1 MSVPFGQFGAVTSP
15 ANANT
20 IKRYPY
26 TLIGQVRTPDA
37 AGQESGLLNQLS
49 NVMAVSISEIAIQ
62 FTAAPT
68 ARPLYLRFSSSDV
81 NVTPNDLNAQRNQT
95 FYFTPE
101 AVGNTLRWQAANEE
115 NGLIQTTDQNLLKLN
130 QILLV
135 VHDAETDAP
144 IAYHRCIVR
153 FIFKTLGSRFGAQAQ
168 LQQVLDPS
176 QVVGIWAV

>member
-1 MSVPFGQFGAVTSP
+1 MASP

-37 AGQESGLLNQLS
+37 AGEETGQLNQMS
-49 NVMAVSISEIAIQ
+49 NVMAVSITEIAIQ

-68 ARPLYLRFSSSDV
+68 PRPLYLKFAASDV
-81 NVTPNDLNAQRNQT
+81 NVAPNDLNAQRNQS

-101 AVGNTLRWQAANEE
+101 AVANTLRWQAANEE
-115 NGLIQTTDQNLLKLN
+115 NGLAQTTDQNLLNPSK
-130 QILLV
+130 ILLV
-135 VHDAETDAP
+135 VHDAETDTP

-168 LQQVLDPS
+168 LQQRLDPS
-176 QVVGIWAV
+176 QVIGVWAV